1 MKKGKVRDLQFA
13 QMIVFLTWL
22 SLALIIFFSIFQ
34 IYNEISLAFT
44 VLLDYMVGGVLSYE
58 IGLIKGDLERS

>member
-34 IYNEISLAFT
+34 IYNEIALAFT
-44 VLLDYMVGGVLSYE
+44 VLLAYMVGGVLSYE